1 MENTYANFLI
11 SAGLYDS
18 MEINEENIGEL
29 IELLGGKVKINCFC
43 TECQEMRIFNANP
56 IMYHWKDDERGIVF
70 EKNLAEEV
78 TYLQKSIFASDSEYR
93 QETGETDDAWEWK
106 NWQIDE
112 TARIIV
118 FKYFCSFEEM
128 HHLDFIVL
136 ADNSTFKKI
145 GQYPSFA
152 DLSFPEL
159 KQYRKVISEK
169 DMKELRKSI
178 GLYAQ
183 GIGVG
188 SYVYIRRV
196 LECLI
201 DEAKNVAINENTIT
215 QEEYDSKKVVER
227 IKLLKNYLPELL
239 VSNSTIYGIVSKGI
253 HELSEDECLSYFP
266 VVQECVFMTLEQWEQ
281 RRKKKEAEK
290 RISTALG
297 KIATN
302 ISK

>member
-1 MENTYANFLI
+1 
-11 SAGLYDS
+11 
-18 MEINEENIGEL
+18 
-29 IELLGGKVKINCFC
+29 
-43 TECQEMRIFNANP
+43 
-56 IMYHWKDDERGIVF
+56 
-70 EKNLAEEV
+70 
-78 TYLQKSIFASDSEYR
+78 
-93 QETGETDDAWEWK
+93 
-106 NWQIDE
+106 
-112 TARIIV
+112 
-118 FKYFCSFEEM
+118 M